1 MTSILANNES
11 NNGKEE
17 MGKEALKKKR
27 EECLKKWRGSR
38 KEKSR
43 AEKKT
48 GKTNTEKQ
56 RKNFPNKQSIFLC
69 ASNAKKITNKN
80 CLI

>member
-43 AEKKT
+43 AEKKQGKPSRKSK
-48 GKTNTEKQ
+48 GKTFRTNNQSFCAQAMQ
-56 RKNFPNKQSIFLC
+56 RKLPI
-69 ASNAKKITNKN
+69 KIV
-80 CLI
+80 